1 MGREGVPAGTV
12 VGAMDAD
19 PAPPARP
26 VRRPVDRRTL
36 AIIVVLASLCSVVA
50 ALAAVLVLRDDAP
63 STADG
68 DTDRIELSDV
78 GSVNPDRLLTVALRT
93 PDDQATNLDA
103 LVSGKVAVVNF
114 WQSSCAPCIEEMPML
129 QEAAEANPDIVMVG
143 VASQDRPE
151 QAAEL
156 AEQTGIEYPW
166 LLDPEGNLFYE
177 ARAAGMPTTLLLD
190 EQGRV
195 ITSKTGAFPNAA
207 ELQSFIDQ
215 AEG

>member
-1 MGREGVPAGTV
+1 MPAGTV

-19 PAPPARP
+19 PAPAARP
-26 VRRPVDRRTL
+26 ARRPVDRRTL
-36 AIIVVLASLCSVVA
+36 VIIVALASVCSVVA
-50 ALAAVLVLRDDAP
+50 ALATVLVLRDDPP
-63 STADG
+63 SSPD
-68 DTDRIELSDV
+68 DVDSIVLSDV
-78 GSVNPDRLLTVALRT
+78 GGVNPDRLLTVALRT

-151 QAAEL
+151 KAAEL

-215 AEG
+215 AGG

>member
-1 MGREGVPAGTV
+1 
-12 VGAMDAD
+12 MDAD

-26 VRRPVDRRTL
+26 ARRPVDRRTL
-36 AIIVVLASLCSVVA
+36 AIIVALASVCSVVA
-50 ALAAVLVLRDDAP
+50 ALVAVLVLRDDPQP
-63 STADG
+63 SAADA
-68 DTDRIELSDV
+68 DRIELSEV
-78 GSVNPDRLLTVALRT
+78 GAVNPDRLLTVALRT

-129 QEAAEANPDIVMVG
+129 QEAADANPDIVMVG
-143 VASQDRPE
+143 VASQDRPDK
-151 QAAEL
+151 AAEL

-190 EQGRV
+190 EQGRI